1 MLEGDLNMQKYILS
15 WLFSTLDELID
26 CEYQPDM
33 EDKVDDVIRRKGS
46 APPSDDTGESRSN
59 N

>member
-1 MLEGDLNMQKYILS
+1 MQKYILS

-33 EDKVDDVIRRKGS
+33 EDEVDDAIRRKGS

>member
-1 MLEGDLNMQKYILS
+1 MLEGDINMQKYILS

-33 EDKVDDVIRRKGS
+33 EDKVDDAIRRKGS

>member
-1 MLEGDLNMQKYILS
+1 MLEDDLNMQKYILS

-33 EDKVDDVIRRKGS
+33 EDKVDDAIRRKGS

>member
-1 MLEGDLNMQKYILS
+1 MLEVDLNMQKYILS

-33 EDKVDDVIRRKGS
+33 EDKVDDAIRRKGS

>member
-33 EDKVDDVIRRKGS
+33 ADKVDDAIRRKGS

>member
-33 EDKVDDVIRRKGS
+33 EDEVDDAIRRKGS

>member
-33 EDKVDDVIRRKGS
+33 EDKVDDAIRRKGS